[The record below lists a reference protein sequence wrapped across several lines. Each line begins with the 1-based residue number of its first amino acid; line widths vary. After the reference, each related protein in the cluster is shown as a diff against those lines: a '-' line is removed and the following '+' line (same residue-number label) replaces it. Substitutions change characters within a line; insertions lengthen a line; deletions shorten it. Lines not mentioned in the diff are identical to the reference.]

1 MSDPVRQEATPVL
14 ECRSV
19 TKAFPGVLALDRV
32 DLAIM
37 PGEIH
42 ALVGQNGAGKS
53 TLVKTLTG
61 VYTPDSG
68 ELLADGEVI
77 SMRSPDDAAEHGIAI
92 VHQDS
97 PLVPQF
103 DVTRNV
109 FLGREIT
116 RRAGVL
122 DFARMRRRTAEA
134 LRLVGASFGPDTLI
148 QDLTIAERE
157 LVAIAAALV
166 QEPRLLILDEPTASL
181 GAEEVD
187 RLFGVI
193 RSLQAGGVAI
203 VYISHHLDEI
213 YSLASRITV
222 MRDGRRAGT
231 FDVAEVKRTD
241 LIKHMVGREIGQL
254 YPKEDLELGSVV
266 LDVKGLQSEGVRSV
280 DLSVRRGEI
289 VGLAGLVGSGRT
301 ETALTL
307 FGALPRTGGTVEMD
321 GRAISPKSPYEAK
334 QAGLALIPEDRRA
347 EGLVTESSVR
357 ANLTLASQARWSRA
371 GLVSGRLEKAAAVG
385 LVERLQV
392 ATPGIEQIVR
402 NLSGGNQQKVVI
414 GRWLA
419 TDANLYIFDEPTTGV
434 DVGAKIEI
442 YREMSRIASEG
453 AGVLMISSDFEELVE
468 MCDRIVVMKKGV
480 VTKELRRGQ
489 CTVQDVL
496 RHATG
501 AIEDSEHPADSTTGV
516 GIVDLPASKVGG
528 PQEEVAAPSIRSG
541 MAPAPRLGP
550 ASLRRWGAFGG
561 MALAV
566 ALMGV
571 KAPEFFGPDNLF
583 LVLKQGSIMSLI
595 ALALTVVLVSGGL
608 DMSVGAIS
616 QLTANL
622 SSGFLIGGSTVVAAF
637 GVGLGTGLLF
647 GAINTFFVVVVRL
660 SPFVTTLGTM
670 FIAIGWSFA
679 YNHGQALTLRD
690 QPVFFFFGQ
699 GHIGPLPVALLLVV
713 ALTVA
718 LHLFLRK
725 TRAGLRMY
733 AVGEG
738 SATAILRGVS
748 WRRAAVIA
756 FLLHGVMG
764 GFAGV
769 LLASYSYGASALAT
783 GLDFLISAFAAAFLG
798 SVLSRT
804 GELDVVGTV
813 VAAMFITSL
822 SNGLILNGASNL
834 VLPGIQGAI
843 LIASILV
850 GVVRR
855 RDVGQMTIF

>member
-1 MSDPVRQEATPVL
+1 
-14 ECRSV
+14 
-19 TKAFPGVLALDRV
+19 
-32 DLAIM
+32 
-37 PGEIH
+37 
-42 ALVGQNGAGKS
+42 
-53 TLVKTLTG
+53 
-61 VYTPDSG
+61 
-68 ELLADGEVI
+68 
-77 SMRSPDDAAEHGIAI
+77 
-92 VHQDS
+92 
-97 PLVPQF
+97 
-103 DVTRNV
+103 
-109 FLGREIT
+109 
-116 RRAGVL
+116 
-122 DFARMRRRTAEA
+122 
-134 LRLVGASFGPDTLI
+134 
-148 QDLTIAERE
+148 
-157 LVAIAAALV
+157 
-166 QEPRLLILDEPTASL
+166 
-181 GAEEVD
+181 
-187 RLFGVI
+187 
-193 RSLQAGGVAI
+193 
-203 VYISHHLDEI
+203 
-213 YSLASRITV
+213 
-222 MRDGRRAGT
+222 
-231 FDVAEVKRTD
+231 
-241 LIKHMVGREIGQL
+241 
-254 YPKEDLELGSVV
+254 
-266 LDVKGLQSEGVRSV
+266 
-280 DLSVRRGEI
+280 
-289 VGLAGLVGSGRT
+289 
-301 ETALTL
+301 
-307 FGALPRTGGTVEMD
+307 
-321 GRAISPKSPYEAK
+321 
-334 QAGLALIPEDRRA
+334 
-347 EGLVTESSVR
+347 
-357 ANLTLASQARWSRA
+357 
-371 GLVSGRLEKAAAVG
+371 
-385 LVERLQV
+385 
-392 ATPGIEQIVR
+392 
-402 NLSGGNQQKVVI
+402 
-414 GRWLA
+414 
-419 TDANLYIFDEPTTGV
+419 
-434 DVGAKIEI
+434 VGAKVEI

-468 MCDRIVVMKKGV
+468 MCDRIIVMKKGV
-480 VTKELRRGQ
+480 VTKELRRGE

-501 AIEDSEHPADSTTGV
+501 AIEDPEHLAASAGEV
-516 GIVDLPASKVGG
+516 GLVDLSANEVLGAQG
-528 PQEEVAAPSIRSG
+528 VAAPPVGSG
-541 MAPAPRLGP
+541 MAPAPRRGP
-550 ASLRRWGAFGG
+550 AALRRWGAFGG

-647 GAINTFFVVVVRL
+647 GAINAFFVVVVRL

-713 ALTVA
+713 SITVA

-748 WRRAAVIA
+748 WRRAALIA
-756 FLLHGVMG
+756 FILHGVMG

>member
-1 MSDPVRQEATPVL
+1 MSEAVLETATPVL

-19 TKAFPGVLALDRV
+19 TKTFPGVLALDQV
-32 DLAIM
+32 DLSIL

-61 VYTPDSG
+61 VYPPDSG
-68 ELLADGEVI
+68 ELRASGEVI
-77 SMRSPDDAAEHGIAI
+77 SMRSPDDAAQHGIAI

-116 RRAGVL
+116 HSAGVL
-122 DFARMRRRTAEA
+122 DLQGMRSRAAEA
-134 LRLVGASFGPDTLI
+134 LGRVGANFGPDALI

-187 RLFGVI
+187 RLFDVI
-193 RSLQAGGVAI
+193 RSLQASGVAI

-231 FDVAEVKRTD
+231 FDVADVKRSE
-241 LIKHMVGREIGQL
+241 LIQHMVGRDIGQL
-254 YPKEDLELGSVV
+254 YPKEDLEIGDVV
-266 LDVKGLQSEGVRSV
+266 LDVRGLQSEGVRSV
-280 DLSVRRGEI
+280 DLTVRRGEI

-307 FGALPRTGGTVEMD
+307 FGAMPRTAGTVELD
-321 GRAISPKSPYEAK
+321 GSAIDPGSPFQAKRA
-334 QAGLALIPEDRRA
+334 GMALIPEDRRA

-357 ANLTLASQARWSRA
+357 ANLTLASQNRWARG
-371 GLVSGRLEKAAAVG
+371 GLVSGRREKSAAGG
-385 LVERLQV
+385 LVERLRI
-392 ATPGIEQIVR
+392 ATPGIDQLVR

-414 GRWLA
+414 GRWLP
-419 TDANLYIFDEPTTGV
+419 TGANLYIFDEPTTGV
-434 DVGAKIEI
+434 DVGAKVEI
-442 YREMSRIASEG
+442 YREMSKIAAEG

-468 MCDRIVVMKKGV
+468 MCDRIVVMKKGLA
-480 VTKELRRGQ
+480 TKELRRGE

-496 RHATG
+496 RYATG
-501 AIEDSEHPADSTTGV
+501 ADEGV
-516 GIVDLPASKVGG
+516 ETAAEPASSDLVSVEVPPGG
-528 PQEEVAAPSIRSG
+528 AAVPE
-541 MAPAPRLGP
+541 ALVPAMGKGITPVPPR
-550 ASLRRWGAFGG
+550 ASAALRRWGAFGG
-561 MALAV
+561 MALAIV
-566 ALMGV
+566 LMGV
-571 KAPEFFGPDNLF
+571 KAPRFFGPENLL
-583 LVLKQGSIMSLI
+583 LVLKQGSIMSLL
-595 ALALTVVLVSGGL
+595 ALALTVVLISGGL

-622 SSGFLIGGSTVVAAF
+622 ASGFLIGGSTVLTAF

-647 GAINTFFVVVVRL
+647 GAINTFFVVVIRL

-679 YNHGQALTLRD
+679 YNKGQALTLRD

-699 GHIGPLPVALLLVV
+699 GHLGPLPVALLLVLV
-713 ALTVA
+713 ITAV
-718 LHLFLRK
+718 LHLFLKR
-725 TRAGLRMY
+725 TRPGLRMY
-733 AVGEG
+733 AVGE
-738 SATAILRGVS
+738 APTTAILRGVS

-756 FLLHGVMG
+756 FLVHGVMA

-798 SVLSRT
+798 SVLSKT

-813 VAAMFITSL
+813 IAAMFITSL

-834 VLPGIQGAI
+834 MLPGIQGAI